1 MGKYKYDKIGVGYN
15 ATRKADPYLMEML
28 LNFLAPKKD
37 RLYLDIGCGTGNYT
51 IPLAKRGFN
60 FVGVDPSQKM
70 LMEAKS
76 IKSNVNWRQGAA
88 EAIPAEDGSFD
99 GIIGTLT
106 IHHWTNLKKS
116 FAEINRVLRKNGRLI
131 LFTSTP
137 DQMKSYW
144 LNNYFPNMMNN
155 SISQM
160 PSITEIQESF
170 KGTNLQIKETV
181 KYFIKEDLKDCFLYV
196 GKNNPE
202 IYFDKTI
209 RKGISS
215 FSTLSNLNEINSGL
229 INLKQDLLS
238 GHFERIK
245 KQYLSDLGDYLFIN
259 INKKSIFN
267 S

>member
-1 MGKYKYDKIGVGYN
+1 
-15 ATRKADPYLMEML
+15 
-28 LNFLAPKKD
+28 
-37 RLYLDIGCGTGNYT
+37 
-51 IPLAKRGFN
+51 
-60 FVGVDPSQKM
+60 
-70 LMEAKS
+70 
-76 IKSNVNWRQGAA
+76 
-88 EAIPAEDGSFD
+88 
-99 GIIGTLT
+99 
-106 IHHWTNLKKS
+106 
-116 FAEINRVLRKNGRLI
+116 
-131 LFTSTP
+131 
-137 DQMKSYW
+137 
-144 LNNYFPNMMNN
+144 MMNN

-209 RKGISS
+209 RNGISS